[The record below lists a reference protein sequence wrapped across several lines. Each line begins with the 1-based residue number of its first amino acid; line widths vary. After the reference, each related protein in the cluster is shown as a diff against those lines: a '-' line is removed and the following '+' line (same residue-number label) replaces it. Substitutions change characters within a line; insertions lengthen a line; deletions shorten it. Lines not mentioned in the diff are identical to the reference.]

1 MAKERLFTRN
11 FVLCTVINFFFT
23 MFFFMFFTGMS
34 SFSMDVLGADST
46 LAGLTASIF
55 IAGDLISRLIF
66 GGRLDAIGKKR
77 IAVGFLFAGTLLS
90 FQYNFADSVTE
101 VLILRFAHGL
111 TYGAMAS
118 AVSAIVAEALPLH
131 RRGEGMG
138 YFTLSFSLGSAI
150 GPFLCMYLQDSGTY
164 ADIFNIGVASSLL
177 ALVFALFLEDDGREP
192 AETRSKGSFFEP
204 SALPL
209 SLIAFVFYLSY
220 SGVLSF
226 ISPYGEAIGL
236 HTYAVYFF
244 VVLSTATLICRMF
257 LSRIY
262 DSKGENVALIPMF
275 VMFIVGMAIF
285 STTGNGWMLLAAAFL
300 MGFNVAQLN
309 SVGQAVLVREAPKK
323 RIAAAISMFSV
334 FLDLAYAVGPVAN
347 GQLIGDFGYRT
358 NYQIMLV
365 LAIVSLV
372 MYLVLH
378 GMKHR
383 SAENDGKQGV

>member
-11 FVLCTVINFFFT
+11 FILCTVINFFFT

-118 AVSAIVAEALPLH
+118 AVSAIVAEALPFH

-204 SALPL
+204 SALPM
-209 SLIAFVFYLSY
+209 SLIAFVFFLSY

-226 ISPYGEAIGL
+226 ISPYGETIGL

-244 VVLSTATLICRMF
+244 VVLSTATLICRLF

-334 FLDLAYAVGPVAN
+334 FLDLAYAVGPVVN

-372 MYLVLH
+372 MYLMLH

>member
-1 MAKERLFTRN
+1 MAEQRLFTRN

-101 VLILRFAHGL
+101 VIILRFAHGL

-204 SALPL
+204 SALPM

-226 ISPYGEAIGL
+226 ISPYGETIGL

-334 FLDLAYAVGPVAN
+334 FLDLAYALGPVVN

>member
-118 AVSAIVAEALPLH
+118 AVSAIVAEALPFR

-383 SAENDGKQGV
+383 SAESDGKQGV

>member
-1 MAKERLFTRN
+1 
-11 FVLCTVINFFFT
+11 
-23 MFFFMFFTGMS
+23 
-34 SFSMDVLGADST
+34 MDVLGADST

-358 NYQIMLV
+358 NYQIMLA

>member
-1 MAKERLFTRN
+1 MAEQRLFTRN

-358 NYQIMLV
+358 NYQIMLA

>member
-358 NYQIMLV
+358 NYQIMLA

>member
-101 VLILRFAHGL
+101 VIILRFAHGL

-257 LSRIY
+257 LSKIY

-334 FLDLAYAVGPVAN
+334 FLDLAYAMGPVVN

-365 LAIVSLV
+365 LAIASLV

>member
-226 ISPYGEAIGL
+226 ISPYGETIGL

-244 VVLSTATLICRMF
+244 VVLSAATLICRLF

-334 FLDLAYAVGPVAN
+334 FLDLAYAVGPVVN

-383 SAENDGKQGV
+383 SAESDGKQGV

>member
-11 FVLCTVINFFFT
+11 FILCTVINFFFT

-118 AVSAIVAEALPLH
+118 AVSAIVAEALPFH

-204 SALPL
+204 SALPM
-209 SLIAFVFYLSY
+209 SLIAFVFFLSY

-226 ISPYGEAIGL
+226 ISPYGETIGL

-244 VVLSTATLICRMF
+244 VVLSTATLICRLF
-257 LSRIY
+257 LSKIY

-334 FLDLAYAVGPVAN
+334 FLDLAYAVGPVVN

-372 MYLVLH
+372 MYLMLH

>member
-11 FVLCTVINFFFT
+11 FILCTVINFFFT

-118 AVSAIVAEALPLH
+118 AVSAIVAEALPFR

-204 SALPL
+204 SALPM
-209 SLIAFVFYLSY
+209 SLIAFVFFLSY

-226 ISPYGEAIGL
+226 ISPYGETIGL

-244 VVLSTATLICRMF
+244 VVLSTATLICRLF
-257 LSRIY
+257 LSKIY

-334 FLDLAYAVGPVAN
+334 FLDLAYAVGPVVN

-372 MYLVLH
+372 MYLMLH

>member
-77 IAVGFLFAGTLLS
+77 IAVCFLFAGTLLS

-101 VLILRFAHGL
+101 VIILRFAHGL

-204 SALPL
+204 SALPM

-226 ISPYGEAIGL
+226 ISPSGETIGL

-244 VVLSTATLICRMF
+244 VVLS
-257 LSRIY
+257 
-262 DSKGENVALIPMF
+262 
-275 VMFIVGMAIF
+275 
-285 STTGNGWMLLAAAFL
+285 
-300 MGFNVAQLN
+300 
-309 SVGQAVLVREAPKK
+309 
-323 RIAAAISMFSV
+323 
-334 FLDLAYAVGPVAN
+334 
-347 GQLIGDFGYRT
+347 
-358 NYQIMLV
+358 
-365 LAIVSLV
+365 
-372 MYLVLH
+372 
-378 GMKHR
+378 
-383 SAENDGKQGV
+383 